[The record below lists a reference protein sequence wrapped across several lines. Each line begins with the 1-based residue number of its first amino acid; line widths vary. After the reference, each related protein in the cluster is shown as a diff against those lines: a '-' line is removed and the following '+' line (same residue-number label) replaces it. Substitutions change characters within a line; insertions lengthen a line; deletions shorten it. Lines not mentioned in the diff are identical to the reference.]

1 MASQYVRIP
10 PTGGSGPGAGVSSF
24 NGRTGSVASQAGDYS
39 AALVSF
45 TPAGDIIATDVQG
58 AIEELD
64 IEKQD
69 YLGDINVDT
78 GGLNQN
84 LTVLPDNESGGFSVN
99 NLSVN
104 VEPQQNSPNLTYQLN
119 QNTVN
124 LDTLNSAF
132 TIGTSGQAVQIHNNF
147 INHQG
152 TSNVGDL
159 VFANNYAS
167 IGNGTDPISVGGLS
181 YSYGF
186 ANIDSN
192 VTFTGTVQGYG
203 FQINADSGASLN
215 TVNAFYDFATVSGS
229 MNSYNSFIASPTIG
243 QINNNNNYVGFQN
256 GPNITT
262 FDGNSGYTGIG
273 VFPTIDSFDTGSFQG
288 IVINPTIT
296 SGTNITGINIYMD
309 NANGT
314 NVKALDV
321 TGDVYINGGLSF
333 TGGLSIGQLQAFYAS
348 NPVDGG
354 GNPQNMHG
362 LVTQMIALNGVS
374 TINADAIGVNTAM
387 LIELQED
394 SVTTSGALGLG
405 FAALALPCVVRTE
418 TNSSLDFMNAAVYA
432 INLAGDS
439 TGGTID
445 VVNLCRTVVIP
456 NGITTINELR
466 AFQFDLPFGDAGTD
480 IYGLHIE
487 PVNAQNYIA
496 GSLNIGSSTKKVS
509 NSDVAFEIGSTKAML
524 NARLTTAQ
532 KNSITPIAGMQV
544 FDTSLNQLSYYNG
557 TSWVNL

>member
-273 VFPTIDSFDTGSFQG
+273 IFPTIGSFDTGNFQG